1 MAAVAGQ
8 AVGPALSGSI
18 IGSAGLVVEQ
28 AVALDTD
35 FEILDSGFDDFIG
48 MMNDDGT
55 FFTIGIETKVGQIG
69 KFAVPLNNLTDTDA
83 HAILHLIVSPGF
95 DVDVDSDI
103 GVDETIQRPIVWLSS
118 GCCRSPRTAATST
131 SPSKARIR
139 PFPVFTLSVA
149 AFFRLNSCR
158 S

>member
-1 MAAVAGQ
+1 M
-8 AVGPALSGSI
+8 
-18 IGSAGLVVEQ
+18 
-28 AVALDTD
+28 ALDTD

-83 HAILHLIVSPGF
+83 HAILHLIVSPGI

-103 GVDETIQRPIVWLSS
+103 GVDETIQRPVVWLLSVA
-118 GCCRSPRTAATST
+118 PEAAAFT
-131 SPSKARIR
+131 SPSKAMIR